1 MTNNENNDDVLA
13 VILTGGLSSRMGG
26 GIKSFKEFNNKK
38 IFDRIL
44 ENLNKQV
51 NQIIINN
58 NNNSELFLKYNI
70 TIVEDIFDNFAGP
83 LAGIHSALNWI
94 NKNNSNVKWLIT
106 VPGDTPFIPKN
117 LVKILLNLAV
127 EGDYEIVLAK
137 SFGKTHPIIG
147 IWRTYLQESL
157 DKDLNKGIRKIMNWA
172 EKHRLGYAKFEGY
185 DYDPFFNIN
194 YIEDI
199 NKAEEIEK
207 KYF

>member
-1 MTNNENNDDVLA
+1 MSSNENNNEILA

-26 GIKSFKEFNNKK
+26 GIKSFKQFNNKT

-70 TIVEDIFDNFAGP
+70 TIIEDIFGNFAGP

-94 NKNNSNVKWLIT
+94 NKNNRSIKWLIT

-117 LVKILLNLAV
+117 LVQNLLNAAIK
-127 EGDYEIVLAK
+127 GNYEIVLAK
-137 SFGKTHPIIG
+137 SLGKTHPVIG
-147 IWRTYLQESL
+147 IWRSYLRESL
-157 DKDLNKGIRKIMNWA
+157 EKDLNKGIRKIVSWA
-172 EKHRLGYAKFEGY
+172 EKHKLGYAKFENY

-199 NKAEEIEK
+199 SKAEEIEK
-207 KYF
+207 NYF